1 MGIAAGFSIEKLTVI
16 SLVYTGVAWLKAVIN
31 LFSLHFWALNNLKIL
46 AECLRRPFLII
57 CPKIK
62 LNSLI

>member
-31 LFSLHFWALNNLKIL
+31 LFLIEQFNINLMST
-46 AECLRRPFLII
+46 AP
-57 CPKIK
+57 
-62 LNSLI
+62 SQS